1 MDLLLIDNSNIFIGL
16 NRFGYRARIDYI
28 KFVKE
33 HTGNANQRKVLAG
46 STPPPNDSFWKTME
60 NNGFEVYTYER
71 TKSGEKGVDGKILV
85 EGMEHIS
92 ETKNPGDLIIMSGDL
107 DMRSLIEKA
116 YSRKWK
122 IILWS
127 WKDSINSEY
136 VSGDLSWCVKEIH
149 YLDDVADEV
158 VYFNDGT
165 YPKEY
170 LGERELRLEREGQ
183 ELRLNKAKQ
192 SAKNKIKSLQ
202 YITNQDDYLI
212 KIDEIIDFEQISEVN
227 NILNAAQIEDNK
239 LKKVAEVEAA
249 KQRRLQEERE
259 RQDKEAEKQAIKEF
273 WEKNWGYVA
282 GGVTTVVGGI
292 VWVVKEIKKNK
303 K

>member
-16 NRFGYRARIDYI
+16 NRFDYRARIDYI

-92 ETKNPGDLIIMSGDL
+92 ETKNPGELIIMSGDL

-170 LGERELRLEREGQ
+170 LGERKLRLERERQ

-192 SAKNKIKSLQ
+192 SAKNKIISLQ

-249 KQRRLQEERE
+249 EQRRLQEERE
-259 RQDKEAEKQAIKEF
+259 RQDKEAKKQARKEF

>member
-16 NRFGYRARIDYI
+16 NRFDYGARIDYI

-60 NNGFEVYTYER
+60 NNGFEVYTYKR

-92 ETKNPGDLIIMSGDL
+92 ETKNPGELIIMSGDL

-170 LGERELRLEREGQ
+170 LGERQLRLERERQ

-192 SAKNKIKSLQ
+192 SAKNKIISLQ

-239 LKKVAEVEAA
+239 LKEVAEVEAA
-249 KQRRLQEERE
+249 EQRRLQEERE
-259 RQDKEAEKQAIKEF
+259 RQDKEAKKQARKEF

-282 GGVTTVVGGI
+282 GGVASGVALL
-292 VWVVKEIKKNK
+292 WKYFDKKSK
-303 K
+303 

>member
-16 NRFGYRARIDYI
+16 NRFDYRARIDYI

-92 ETKNPGDLIIMSGDL
+92 ETKNPGELIIMSGDL

-170 LGERELRLEREGQ
+170 LGERKLRLERERQ

-192 SAKNKIKSLQ
+192 SAKNKIISLQ

-249 KQRRLQEERE
+249 EQRRLQEERE
-259 RQDKEAEKQAIKEF
+259 RQDKEAKKQAKKEF
-273 WEKNWGYVA
+273 LEKNWGYVV